1 VRDFYVDLER
11 RPRKVMLGPLC
22 SFGGC
27 FFNFSNSKTFSN
39 FYFGGFFHNFSNSK
53 KINGGFFH
61 FSNSKFESLEDKIQ
75 NNGLKIVT

>member
-1 VRDFYVDLER
+1 MKGGPEWKGWNFNT
-11 RPRKVMLGPLC
+11 RKVMLGPLC

-53 KINGGFFH
+53 KNNGGFFH
-61 FSNSKFESLEDKIQ
+61 FSNSKLNLKVSKTKFKIMA
-75 NNGLKIVT
+75 